1 MIALTRTNFAGSFL
15 FAAATALLSSPGQA
29 AAQSSLTT
37 YRAGLWSANYTM
49 GFLVVAPIQQQ
60 FDPNAIN
67 ALMAGQNAASGGL
80 SPRQQSIRFR
90 FIAQTTGTGFLSQP
104 LQVVTQ
110 FGSGG
115 QNGTLG
121 SGSNGVA
128 NLNPNSGASGVA
140 GGAAAGVDL
149 AAQTNLLHQP
159 AGVQINSLFN
169 NPIGLPFGLNA
180 NQNNFGGG
188 INAGG
193 GGGFGGGFP
202 GVGFPGVGFGG
213 GFQNGGYGY

>member
-1 MIALTRTNFAGSFL
+1 MVCRVFSHGKRNTWFTALAAFL
-15 FAAATALLSSPGQA
+15 FAPGAA
-29 AAQSSLTT
+29 AAQSSLAT
-37 YRAGLWSANYTM
+37 YRDGLADSSYTM
-49 GFLVVAPIQQQ
+49 GFLVAPVQQR
-60 FDPNAIN
+60 FDPNAIT
-67 ALMAGQNAASGGL
+67 ALNAGQMAASGGL

-90 FIAQTTGTGFLSQP
+90 FIAQVTGSGFLSQP

-121 SGSNGVA
+121 SGGAGVA
-128 NLNPNSGASGVA
+128 NVSNNSGASGVA

-149 AAQTNLLHQP
+149 AAQSNLLHQP

-169 NPIGLPFGLNA
+169 NPIGLPFGLSA

-188 INAGG
+188 INGGGAGG
-193 GGGFGGGFP
+193 GLGGGL
-202 GVGFPGVGFGG
+202 GGGIGGGIG

>member
-1 MIALTRTNFAGSFL
+1 MLNLKRIPVKAGCLAVALA
-15 FAAATALLSSPGQA
+15 ALLCIPGQA
-29 AAQSSLTT
+29 SAQSSLAT
-37 YRAGLWSANYTM
+37 YRDGLADSTYTM
-49 GFLVVAPIQQQ
+49 GFLVIPTQQR
-60 FDPNAIN
+60 FDPNALP
-67 ALMAGQNAASGGL
+67 ALMAGQAAASGGL

-90 FIAQTTGTGFLSQP
+90 FIAQVTGSGFLSQP

-121 SGSNGVA
+121 SGAAGIA
-128 NLNPNSGASGVA
+128 NLSPNSGASGVA

-149 AAQTNLLHQP
+149 AAQANLLHQP

-188 INAGG
+188 INSGVNGIGQGLGG
-193 GGGFGGGFP
+193 KGIGFGGGF
-202 GVGFPGVGFGG
+202 G
-213 GFQNGGYGY
+213 NGGYGL

>member
-1 MIALTRTNFAGSFL
+1 MLNRKRLLVNGVGLAAV
-15 FAAATALLSSPGQA
+15 AAALLCLPGYA
-29 AAQSSLTT
+29 PAQSSLAT
-37 YRAGLWSANYTM
+37 YRDGLVDSSYTM
-49 GFLVVAPIQQQ
+49 GFLVPPVQQR
-60 FDPNAIN
+60 FDPNAIT
-67 ALMAGQNAASGGL
+67 ALQAGQSAASGGL

-90 FIAQTTGTGFLSQP
+90 FIAQVTGSGFLSQP

-121 SGSNGVA
+121 SGAAGTA
-128 NLNPNSGASGVA
+128 NLSPNSGASGVA

-149 AAQTNLLHQP
+149 AAQSNLLHQP

-193 GGGFGGGFP
+193 GIGGPGALAGGGI
-202 GVGFPGVGFGG
+202 G